1 MVAGAAVQK
10 YMDKFADEQEILIAL
25 ADMIMNTYAA
35 ESCLLRTEK
44 LSATFTEEKLSLYKD
59 MTDVF
64 FYDVAGKINKSGVD
78 AVNAFATGDEQQG
91 MLMGMKR
98 FTKAANVNSIAARRR
113 IADRM
118 IEDNRYSY

>member
-1 MVAGAAVQK
+1 MVAGAAIQK
-10 YMDKFADEQEILIAL
+10 YMDKFAEEQEILMAL
-25 ADMIMNTYAA
+25 ADMITYTYAA

-44 LSATFTEEKLSLYKD
+44 LSTTLTEEKLNLFKD

-98 FTKAANVNSIAARRR
+98 FTKSANVNAIAARRR

-118 IEDNRYSY
+118 IEENHYPF

>member
-1 MVAGAAVQK
+1 
-10 YMDKFADEQEILIAL
+10 
-25 ADMIMNTYAA
+25 
-35 ESCLLRTEK
+35 
-44 LSATFTEEKLSLYKD
+44 

-64 FYDVAGKINKSGVD
+64 FYDAAGKINKSGVD
-78 AVNAFATGDEQQG
+78 AVNAFAAGDEQQA

-98 FTKAANVNSIAARRR
+98 FTKSANVNSIAARRR